1 MRKMQK
7 LAQLSYAIF
16 RHTASVRACA
26 AGGRALPLHPAPTR
40 RAAGLCPC
48 TPRLRG
54 GRRGSAP
61 APRACAA
68 GGGALPLH
76 PAPARRAAGLCPAP
90 RACAASGRALPCTRW
105 GFTPNPEMLTHLPR
119 LRAGRGALVPSLHA
133 PRPSPPLWQRAGL
146 ACGCARVL
154 SSHSA
159 LPPEPHWQNVASGV
173 RAASSLRS

>member
-7 LAQLSYAIF
+7 LAQLSYVIF
-16 RHTASVRACA
+16 RHTASVRAYA
-26 AGGRALPLHPAPTR
+26 AGGRALPLHPAPAR
-40 RAAGLCPC
+40 RVAGLYPC

-54 GRRGSAP
+54 ERQGSAP
-61 APRACAA
+61 APRAYAA
-68 GGGALPLH
+68 G
-76 PAPARRAAGLCPAP
+76 
-90 RACAASGRALPCTRW
+90 GRALPCTRW

-119 LRAGRGALVPSLHA
+119 LRAGREVLVPSLYA

-159 LPPEPHWQNVASGV
+159 LPPEPRWQNVASGV
-173 RAASSLRS
+173 RAASSLHS

>member
-1 MRKMQK
+1 MRQPQAGCEVLFILSISSAFQK
-7 LAQLSYAIF
+7 INAQNAKISTTVLRDF
-16 RHTASVRACA
+16 
-26 AGGRALPLHPAPTR
+26 PAHR
-40 RAAGLCPC
+40 QR
-48 TPRLRG
+48 PRLRG
-54 GRRGSAP
+54 GRQGSAPAPRACAASGRALPCTRRGSAP

-68 GGGALPLH
+68 G
-76 PAPARRAAGLCPAP
+76 
-90 RACAASGRALPCTRW
+90 GRALPCTRW

-159 LPPEPHWQNVASGV
+159 LPPEPRWQNVSSGV
-173 RAASSLRS
+173 RVASSLRS